1 MNLWAGAG
9 AVQNGFEMAKVLAQI
24 RRMRDNSLSVRN
36 RVLYLSDFIHPEN
49 TYRNSNMG
57 LWEILMEEGKENR
70 RYVPCV
76 FKKEDVRD
84 RLAIILA
91 NRFRDKTDWEK

>member
-1 MNLWAGAG
+1 MMVDVYDLEPSKENFYQVDDSLKRSVEFVGILQPLLVKQPENGKYKVIAGHRRRLA
-9 AVQNGFEMAKVLAQI
+9 VLA
-24 RRMRDNSLSVRN
+24 
-36 RVLYLSDFIHPEN
+36 
-49 TYRNSNMG
+49 
-57 LWEILMEEGKENR
+57 LMEEGKENR